1 MTRNYNDPQ
10 YKKWRK
16 EVRTRDNHK
25 CQWPNCVNKKKL
37 HAHHIHRWADFPGL
51 RYNIHNGITLCKYHH
66 DLIKN
71 DEDSYAPFF
80 LKLVQQCINKTNL
93 Q

>member
-1 MTRNYNDPQ
+1 MSRNYNDSQ
-10 YKKWRK
+10 YKEWRK
-16 EVRTRDNHK
+16 KVRARDKNC
-25 CQWPNCVNKKKL
+25 CQWPHCANKKKL
-37 HAHHIHRWADFPGL
+37 QVHHIHKWADFPGL
-51 RYNIHNGITLCKYHH
+51 RYNINNGVTLCKTHH